1 MLQEMRRRR
10 VDFEGILHAFAVA
23 GEIALLI
30 AATIAVVGMG
40 THLLAPYYGTSLR
53 FLVAV
58 LVVMAPYA
66 ELTESRARRVRHIPI
81 DERLGFRPRNA

>member
-1 MLQEMRRRR
+1 MRRRR

-23 GEIALLI
+23 GEIALLT
-30 AATIAVVGMG
+30 AATITVVGIG

-53 FLVAV
+53 FLIAV

-66 ELTESRARRVRHIPI
+66 ELTESRARRVRHVPI

>member
-1 MLQEMRRRR
+1 MRRRR

-23 GEIALLI
+23 GEIALLTV
-30 AATIAVVGMG
+30 ATITVVGIE
-40 THLLAPYYGTSLR
+40 TRLLAPYYGTSLR

-66 ELTESRARRVRHIPI
+66 ELTESRARRVRHVPI

>member
-23 GEIALLI
+23 GEIALLT
-30 AATIAVVGMG
+30 AATIAVVGIG
-40 THLLAPYYGTSLR
+40 THLLVPYYGTTLR